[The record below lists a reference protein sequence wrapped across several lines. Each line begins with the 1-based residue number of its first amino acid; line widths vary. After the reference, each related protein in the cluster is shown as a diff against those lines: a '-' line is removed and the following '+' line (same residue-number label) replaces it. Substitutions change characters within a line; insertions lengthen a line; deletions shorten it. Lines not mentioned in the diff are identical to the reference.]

1 MGLFRHKKQILTQA
15 SATADDITGGAYLV
29 RDSQADDVRSSSQG
43 WAAVL
48 QGTMAGSS
56 SPMNFT
62 TPKATIRSATRE
74 PTIGT
79 TGDFFCCWRPR
90 RGRSSPSSSSP
101 PPRRLEPAPARR
113 AELREPAPAPVRG
126 VRGLALRRTRHR
138 ARRARRRTGRT

>member
-56 SPMNFT
+56 SP
-62 TPKATIRSATRE
+62 TIDGVVQGSWDG
-74 PTIGT
+74 GT
-79 TGDFFCCWRPR
+79 TWGTIASFTQVTAAGAIHEVKQIPF
-90 RGRSSPSSSSP
+90 
-101 PPRRLEPAPARR
+101 PAPQMRMKVTSGGDATFTGKGFLVSDGGFN
-113 AELREPAPAPVRG
+113 A
-126 VRGLALRRTRHR
+126 ALQS
-138 ARRARRRTGRT
+138 